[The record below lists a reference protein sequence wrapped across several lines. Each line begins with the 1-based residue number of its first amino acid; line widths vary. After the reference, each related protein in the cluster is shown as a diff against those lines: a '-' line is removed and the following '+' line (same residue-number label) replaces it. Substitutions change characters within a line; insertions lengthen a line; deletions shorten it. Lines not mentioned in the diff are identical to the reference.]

1 MDNVK
6 LDIRDLDQK
15 LVEQHLLEA
24 QSSIEG
30 VLNQQLNLLQRDVPL
45 AEAIV
50 QRMSTKQLRKTL
62 TAVIKYPF
70 FMENTG
76 LNKKEEA
83 AMQLIRSVFTSIVL
97 LEMNS
102 YTKELQLLDKTVQ
115 DAIWASNNET
125 TTIEGE
131 ETNG

>member
-1 MDNVK
+1 MDNKK
-6 LDIRDLDQK
+6 LDLRDLDQK

-30 VLNQQLNLLQRDVPL
+30 VLNQQLNILQRDVPL

-62 TAVIKYPF
+62 LAVIKYPF
-70 FMENTG
+70 FIENTG

-83 AMQLIRSVFTSIVL
+83 AMQLVRSVFTSIVL
-97 LEMNS
+97 LEMHS
-102 YTKELQLLDKTVQ
+102 YTKDLQLLDRTVK

-125 TTIEGE
+125 ETKGE
-131 ETNG
+131 KTNG